1 MLGKEIGEVT
11 AARQEVLAGTVRTLT
26 FTVGVR
32 WWGRASEGSEQR
44 RMLLVV
50 TGYCLAAEG
59 EARRRASSRPLLG
72 STRAPSWDAAK
83 VWFVMGD
90 TGSALQGP
98 PSLRGLKETP
108 KGSGWVLPRLGCAEE
123 VREDC
128 LSASPCSPALA
139 QRVCRW
145 RGRAP
150 GAGRL

>member
-11 AARQEVLAGTVRTLT
+11 AARREVLAGTVRTLT

-50 TGYCLAAEG
+50 TGYFLAAEG
-59 EARRRASSRPLLG
+59 EARRRASSRPPTGVYTGSILG
-72 STRAPSWDAAK
+72 CSQSLVRD
-83 VWFVMGD
+83 GD
-90 TGSALQGP
+90 TGSALQEP

-128 LSASPCSPALA
+128 LSASPRSPALA
-139 QRVCRW
+139 QRVGRG